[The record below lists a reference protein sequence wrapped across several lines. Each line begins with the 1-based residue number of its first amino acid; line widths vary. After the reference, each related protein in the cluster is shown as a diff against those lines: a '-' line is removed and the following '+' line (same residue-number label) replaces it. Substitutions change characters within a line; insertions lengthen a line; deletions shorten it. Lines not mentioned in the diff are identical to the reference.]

1 MRKISFIMLLLI
13 ISLTLSG
20 CSLFSKPTETE
31 EPTASPVVTETPGE
45 SSAPTPAESQPPET
59 AEPEPSASPAPD
71 GYIKVKIDDQEREV
85 EAASFTGTLR
95 SSPLLKFSVYID
107 SSQYEESQTETAFR
121 YTYTGDSSGSTFLE
135 ISFHPDTTSSE
146 LSPTVMSSYFEFT
159 VIEFASYT
167 KIGSDKL
174 LASTINANND
184 NRAMEAYLIDV
195 SGGVVQVAVSTKT
208 EYSASALPYLHAML
222 DTLTLE

>member
-20 CSLFSKPTETE
+20 CSLFSKPTETGGAYSL
-31 EPTASPVVTETPGE
+31 TGGHGNTGRKLC
-45 SSAPTPAESQPPET
+45 PTPSESQPPET

-71 GYIKVKIDDQEREV
+71 GYIKVTIDGQEREV

-95 SSPLLKFSVYID
+95 SSPLLKFSLYID

-146 LSPTVMSSYFEFT
+146 LSPTVMSTYFEFT

-184 NRAMEAYLIDV
+184 NRAMEAI
-195 SGGVVQVAVSTKT
+195 
-208 EYSASALPYLHAML
+208 
-222 DTLTLE
+222 

>member
-1 MRKISFIMLLLI
+1 MRKISLIMLLFI
-13 ISLTLSG
+13 ITLTLSG

-31 EPTASPVVTETPGE
+31 EPTATPVVTETPGE
-45 SSAPTPAESQPPET
+45 SSAPTPAESQPSET
-59 AEPEPSASPAPD
+59 AEPEPSASPVPD
-71 GYIKVKIDDQEREV
+71 GYIIVNIDGEEREV

-95 SSPLLKFSVYID
+95 SSPLLKFGVYID
-107 SSQYEESQTETAFR
+107 SAQYEESNTETAFR

-135 ISFHPDTTSSE
+135 ISFYADTTASE
-146 LSPTVMSSYFEFT
+146 RSPAVMSSYFEFT
-159 VIEFASYT
+159 TIEFASYT

-184 NRAMEAYLIDV
+184 DRVMEAYLIDV
-195 SGGVVQVAVSTKT
+195 SGGVVQAAVSVKA
-208 EYSASALPYLHAML
+208 ECSASALPYLHAML